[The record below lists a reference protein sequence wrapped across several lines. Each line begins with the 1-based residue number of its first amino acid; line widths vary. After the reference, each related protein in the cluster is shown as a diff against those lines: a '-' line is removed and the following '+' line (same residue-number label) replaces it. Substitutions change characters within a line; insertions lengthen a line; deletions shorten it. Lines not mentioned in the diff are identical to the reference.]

1 MREFGLGAAGGA
13 QLCFANKKRRSHIR
27 AIAYKPLENHG
38 HSESTVV
45 AQRLPVL
52 KFFAKSIG
60 WIFLLV
66 IGFGIAVA
74 GLGMLAGM
82 LGMVITYGIPL
93 AIGTFIVGSVM
104 YVLWGLL
111 FGKD

>member
-1 MREFGLGAAGGA
+1 M
-13 QLCFANKKRRSHIR
+13 
-27 AIAYKPLENHG
+27 
-38 HSESTVV
+38 
-45 AQRLPVL
+45 L

-60 WIFLLV
+60 WIFLAV

-82 LGMVITYGIPL
+82 LGVFITYGIPL
-93 AIGTFIVGSVM
+93 AIGGFIVGSVL
-104 YVLWGLL
+104 YVLWGIL